1 MTFRGQVGRKGT
13 SKHFSKSAHEKRA
26 KEKKKRLDAK
36 YFEETPEFSPKQVA
50 EKTLSALNRLGNQVF
65 ALSPFSQ
72 YFDDWIV
79 NLGQVVTEFE
89 TNPAIKT
96 DEQFQRERTQ
106 IFKEVE
112 GALAENKLAESS
124 LTAESKALT
133 DNNNKIIDADK
144 EYSRKTRELSNKR
157 NSELQRLNGKIREL
171 EYDIALQQQTKF
183 GFFKFGDK
191 KRAAEKL
198 AQTNQNLIASKNELE
213 TTAQNFT
220 AEQDKLHENYTK
232 LKREL
237 NEVSDRLH
245 TDLERLEND
254 TSILARQAA
263 CNALTQA
270 VNNLLTRSSAD
281 SKNQ

>member
-1 MTFRGQVGRKGT
+1 MTFRGQIGRKGT
-13 SKHFSKSAHEKRA
+13 SKQFSKSAHEKKA
-26 KEKKKRLDAK
+26 KEKKKRLDSK
-36 YFEETPEFSPKQVA
+36 YFEETPQFSPKQIT

-79 NLGQVVTEFE
+79 NLRQVVTEFE
-89 TNPAIKT
+89 TNPVIKA
-96 DEQFQRERTQ
+96 DEQFQRERIE
-106 IFKEVE
+106 IFKQVE
-112 GALAENKLAESS
+112 GALEENKLMESS

-144 EYSRKTRELSNKR
+144 EYYRKTRELSNKR

-171 EYDIALQQQTKF
+171 EDDIALQQQTKF

-198 AQTNQNLIASKNELE
+198 AKTNQNLAAAKNELE
-213 TTAQNFT
+213 TAAQNFA
-220 AEQDKLHENYTK
+220 AELDKLHGNHTK
-232 LKREL
+232 LKQEL

-245 TDLERLEND
+245 TELQRLEND
-254 TSILARQAA
+254 TSILARQTA
-263 CNALTQA
+263 CNALAQA
-270 VNNLLTRSSAD
+270 VNNLSTRSSAD
-281 SKNQ
+281 SYNQ